1 MLPRSVFAS
10 LWLLAFPAIVMAETR
25 VDLNRHKDFSQY
37 KTFSVEVSPP
47 IRNGEVDEGNTI
59 GVNRLRQAVTS
70 ALQSRGLTPTD
81 GEADL
86 TLRVVSRE
94 TEQTELV
101 SAWPADP
108 YGWYGPWGYGYAG
121 YRGAPY
127 WGGDVWTYR
136 YLEGTTA
143 IDVIER
149 ATGDLVYRAEVTAKV
164 DDDEEDLDHDA
175 VRIARKAFKKFPA
188 RGIYVD

>member
-1 MLPRSVFAS
+1 MLLRSVFAS
-10 LWLLAFPAIVMAETR
+10 LWLLAVPAIVIAETR
-25 VDLNRHKDFSQY
+25 VDMDRSKDFSQY
-37 KTFSVEVSPP
+37 RTFSVEVSPP

-59 GVNRLRQAVTS
+59 EMNRLRQSVTS
-70 ALQSRGLTPTD
+70 ALRARGLTTTD

-86 TLRVVSRE
+86 ILRVSSRH
-94 TEQTELV
+94 TERTELV
-101 SAWPADP
+101 SSWPADP
-108 YGWYGPWGYGYAG
+108 YGWYGPWEYGYVG
-121 YRGAPY
+121 RWGGSY

-149 ATGDLVYRAEVTAKV
+149 ATGDLVYRAEVTAEI
-164 DDDEEDLDHDA
+164 DDDEEDLDYDA
-175 VRIARKAFKKFPA
+175 IKIARKAFKKFPA